1 MESEHLKKLS
11 NELKKAREKTE
22 LTLEEISSKTRIDIK
37 FLKAIEEAE
46 FDIMPDV
53 YMRAFM
59 KEYAK
64 QCKLDPEEV
73 LKKYSR
79 AKEGK
84 PIDQEEEEQASEKTE
99 DKSKKKSVK
108 KEFTDEKPSLDKIDK
123 SKFNFNKPT
132 IVTAVVLLVILAIA
146 AYFMFMKDS
155 SEEIVVE
162 RPFEEVLEEKTQKDQ
177 SDRFEIEDEPPAL
190 ENITATQ
197 DSLVLSFRANDTC
210 WVQAVI
216 DGELEREFMLYNN
229 SSTTIKA
236 SDKFDLVIG
245 NIGGVEL
252 ELDGG
257 KLPIQGK
264 KGERKT
270 FSVNRDGI
278 IQ

>member
-11 NELKKAREKTE
+11 NELKKARENTD

-84 PIDQEEEEQASEKTE
+84 PIDQEEEDQASEKTE
-99 DKSKKKSVK
+99 DTTKKKSVK
-108 KEFTDEKPSLDKIDK
+108 KEFTDEKPSLDKSDK
-123 SKFNFNKPT
+123 SKFNFNTPS
-132 IVTAVVLLVILAIA
+132 IITAVVLLVILAIA

-190 ENITATQ
+190 ENIAATQ
-197 DSLVLSFRANDTC
+197 DSLILSFRANDTC

-216 DGELEREFMLYNN
+216 DGELEREFILYNN
-229 SSTTIKA
+229 SSATIKA
-236 SDKFDLVIG
+236 TDKFELVIG

-252 ELDGG
+252 ALDGE
-257 KLPIQGK
+257 KLPVQGR
-264 KGERKT
+264 KGERRT